1 MTLIILLFAI
11 GILLLAAEIIIPGG
25 VLGILGAALLFT
37 GSVVSFIQLGTTE
50 GLIAIALALLVTATV
65 LYIQLK
71 LLPKTPLGKRFFLQR
86 QITATATAAGKE
98 TQDLIGKTATSV
110 TLLSP
115 SGYVTIEGKRYEAL
129 SQSGQIPPGTP
140 LIVKAANSFQIIV
153 ATKP

>member
-25 VLGILGAALLFT
+25 ILGILGAALLFT
-37 GSVVSFIQLGTTE
+37 GSIVSFIQLGTTE

-86 QITATATAAGKE
+86 QITATATDKE